1 MCLEIMV
8 TEGAATTEIM
18 ETMETTAAEI
28 IPAAVTIPAGREE
41 TARTVR
47 IITRTVLQEESV
59 LNSPS

>member
-1 MCLEIMV
+1 
-8 TEGAATTEIM
+8 M